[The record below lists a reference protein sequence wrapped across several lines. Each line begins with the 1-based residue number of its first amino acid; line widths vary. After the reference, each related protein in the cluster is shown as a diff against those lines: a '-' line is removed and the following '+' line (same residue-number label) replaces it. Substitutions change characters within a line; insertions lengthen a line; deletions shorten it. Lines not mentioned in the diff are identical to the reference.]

1 MRIVLNLQVLE
12 KTIQGISG
20 YIFHYSTDAEYISI
34 TTPFIDHQN
43 VQLILTNCTGSR
55 LTWTFF
61 ATNYHEF
68 AIFGCGYLRETKTFT
83 LHLTTKTTPII
94 PNLAPKLCKFQGK
107 GPGTPIER
115 GIFDASQIATHLVD
129 DAIAT
134 PKDGWMD
141 PTTTR
146 VGPMGCFFLQ
156 GMLLIKNRSL
166 SMIVQIA
173 AKCLRNEAA

>member
-1 MRIVLNLQVLE
+1 MLNTYQSPLHSLTTKMYNLYSQLHRITADLDLFCN
-12 KTIQGISG
+12 
-20 YIFHYSTDAEYISI
+20 
-34 TTPFIDHQN
+34 
-43 VQLILTNCTGSR
+43 QLS
-55 LTWTFF
+55 WV
-61 ATNYHEF
+61 F

-156 GMLLIKNRSL
+156 GMLLIKNSGL
-166 SMIVQIA
+166 SMIIQIA